1 MPSIYSFS
9 FISRVLKG
17 RIMSFSR
24 HIGLW
29 CICLCMLFG
38 TRFEAQIPTPVS
50 VLGHTPGDDF
60 YLASYEDAI
69 KYFHALAASSD
80 RMKMF
85 TVGKSTQGRDIEVV
99 VISSPQNLARL
110 EEYKKAARRLATA
123 TDLNDE
129 QAHKLAHDSKV
140 IVHIDGGLH
149 SSEVAGGQH
158 SIALP
163 YKLVSAK
170 NDPEIDAILNN
181 VILVLWP
188 TLNPDGQDMIVS
200 WYRQNVGTKY
210 EVSPLPWLY
219 QDYVGHDNNRDGYMM
234 NMKEEQVVTK
244 TELEYSPV
252 IFYCQHQT
260 APFPARIWIPP
271 FSDPIST
278 NISPYV
284 RSWLNVVGTN
294 MAAYLDQHN
303 MPGAISE
310 SRFDNWYAGF
320 TDWAG
325 VFRNEISFFTETALY
340 RYATPRFYTADEF
353 PKNDQDLRALTM
365 YTTPWEGGWWHLKD
379 AVDYMVAGSMSVLD
393 LAAKNRETLLYNRYQ
408 AARDNIAHFR
418 KEPPFAYVIS
428 DQQAD
433 TPEAG
438 LLAQKMID
446 NGIEVYAS
454 KAGFKANGVS
464 YPAGSW
470 VIPMDQ
476 PYSGLAKELFERQHY
491 PDALENGTSKAVDLP
506 YDVTGWTLSL
516 QMGVDVDAV
525 TDPLEAGQ
533 SALLSKVDAVQLPD
547 ATVEGAGATFAVSH
561 RVNAAFQLVNAAL
574 AQGATVSLAE
584 EPVKTAQG
592 TESGAFLLGGLSRA
606 ALDGLT
612 KKYAVSALSVSAGPH
627 TLAIKKARI
636 GLYRPWAPSIDEG
649 WTRWVLENYG
659 FEPKSLYN
667 ADIRSANLKS
677 RYDIIVLPDMSTR
690 GMMAGYGVGIVP
702 GQYVGGVGEDGIDHL
717 REFVGEGGTLV
728 AFNRTASSLIPL
740 MSLPVE
746 NVIEGAKSDKFFCSG
761 ALLRVETEH
770 PELPANFGVSESPVV
785 MFQAGPAFQTLPGFH
800 GAVLARYP
808 KQTNPLES
816 GLLLHSGAIG
826 GQVVALEL
834 AYGRGRIVL
843 FGFKPQFRGESHAT
857 YKYLFNELYSF
868 DHPALPTEPA
878 PAAKPQSE
886 AATATP
892 AKPASGKQEDPDDDD
907 IEE

>member
-1 MPSIYSFS
+1 MHFS
-9 FISRVLKG
+9 KPMQWFC
-17 RIMSFSR
+17 FF
-24 HIGLW
+24 
-29 CICLCMLFG
+29 CLVVATLSNAP
-38 TRFEAQIPTPVS
+38 AQAPTPVS

-60 YLASYEDAI
+60 YLADYADTI
-69 KYFHALAASSD
+69 RYFHALAASSD
-80 RMKMF
+80 RIKMF
-85 TVGKSTQGRDIEVV
+85 TVGKSTRGQDIEVA
-99 VISSPQNLARL
+99 VISSPANLAKL
-110 EEYKKAARRLATA
+110 DEYKKTAGQLARAE
-123 TDLNDE
+123 DLNDE
-129 QAHKLAHDSKV
+129 QAKELARSSKV

-149 SSEVAGGQH
+149 SDEVAGTQH
-158 SIALP
+158 TMILAYNLAT
-163 YKLVSAK
+163 AK
-170 NDPEIDAILNN
+170 NDPQIDAILDQ

-188 TLNPDGQDMIVS
+188 TLNPDGQDMVVH
-200 WYRQNVGTKY
+200 WYRQNLGTKY

-244 TELEYSPV
+244 AELEYSPV

-271 FSDPIST
+271 FSDPISS

-294 MAAYLDQHN
+294 MAAYLDAHN

-325 VFRNEISFFTETALY
+325 VFRNQISFFTETALY

-408 AARDNIAHFR
+408 AARDNIQHFR

-428 DQQAD
+428 DKQAD

-446 NGIEVYAS
+446 NGINVYAT
-454 KAGFKANGVS
+454 KAGFQANGVS

-476 PYSGLAKELFERQHY
+476 PYSSLAKELFERQRY

-525 TDPLEAGQ
+525 TDPLEADQ
-533 SALLSKVDAVQLPD
+533 RAQLTKVDAVQLPD
-547 ATVEGAGATFAVSH
+547 ATIDGATGTFAISH
-561 RVNAAFQLVNAAL
+561 RANASFQIVNAAL
-574 AQGATVSLAE
+574 AQGGTVSLAQDS
-584 EPVKTAQG
+584 VKTPQG
-592 TESGAFLLGGLSRA
+592 SETGAFLVAGLSRA
-606 ALDGLT
+606 SLETLT
-612 KKYAVSALSVSAGPH
+612 KKYAVSAVAVSAPAH
-627 TLAIKKARI
+627 TLPLKKARI

-649 WTRWVLENYG
+649 WTRWILESYG

-677 RYDIIVLPDMSTR
+677 RYDIVVLPDMSTKQL
-690 GMMAGYGVGIVP
+690 MTGYTIGIVP
-702 GQYVGGVGEDGIDHL
+702 GQYVGGVGDDGMNNL
-717 REFVGEGGTLV
+717 REFVRAGGTLI

-740 MSLPVE
+740 MSLPVR

-770 PELPANFGVSESPVV
+770 PEMPANYGVSDSPVV

-816 GLLLHSGAIG
+816 GLLLHPEAIEG
-826 GQVVALEL
+826 KVAALEL
-834 AYGRGRIVL
+834 AYGKGRIVL
-843 FGFKPQFRGESHAT
+843 FGFKPQFRGQSHAT
-857 YKYLFNELYSF
+857 YKYLFNELYMF
-868 DHPALPTEPA
+868 DHPPLPVEPA
-878 PAAKPQSE
+878 PAAPKPDAESAN
-886 AATATP
+886 AAVKAAAG
-892 AKPASGKQEDPDDDD
+892 AKPAEPDDDD
-907 IEE
+907 WSD

>member
-1 MPSIYSFS
+1 
-9 FISRVLKG
+9 
-17 RIMSFSR
+17 
-24 HIGLW
+24 
-29 CICLCMLFG
+29 MLFSKPIQWSSL
-38 TRFEAQIPTPVS
+38 FNLVFFAFFASPMAVAQVPTPAS

-60 YLASYEDAI
+60 YLADYADTI
-69 KYFHALAASSD
+69 RYFHALAAASD

-85 TVGKSTQGRDIEVV
+85 TVGKSTRGQNIEVA
-99 VISSPQNLARL
+99 VISSPENLAKL
-110 EEYKKAARRLATA
+110 DDYKKTAGRLARA
-123 TDLNDE
+123 EDLNDE
-129 QAHKLAHDSKV
+129 QAKGLARGSKV

-149 SSEVAGGQH
+149 SDEVAGTQH
-158 SIALP
+158 TMILAYNL
-163 YKLVSAK
+163 LAAK
-170 NDPEIDAILNN
+170 DDPEISAILDQ

-188 TLNPDGQDMIVS
+188 TLNPDGQDMVVH
-200 WYRQNVGTKY
+200 WYRQNLGTKY

-244 TELEYSPV
+244 AELEYSPV

-271 FSDPIST
+271 FSDPISS

-294 MAAYLDQHN
+294 MSAYLDAHN

-379 AVDYMVAGSMSVLD
+379 AVDYMVSGSMSVLD

-408 AARDNIAHFR
+408 AARDNIQHFK

-428 DQQAD
+428 DKQAD

-446 NGIEVYAS
+446 NGLDVYATKS
-454 KAGFKANGVS
+454 GFQVNGVT

-476 PYSGLAKELFERQHY
+476 PYSALAKELFERQHY
-491 PDALENGTSKAVDLP
+491 PDALENGTSKAIDLP

-525 TDPLEAGQ
+525 TDPLGTDQ
-533 SALLSKVDAVQLPD
+533 RALLAKIDAVQLPD
-547 ATVEGAGATFAVSH
+547 GTVDGAGTLFAVSH
-561 RVNAAFQLVNAAL
+561 KVNAAFQLVNAVL
-574 AQGATVSLAE
+574 QQGGTVSLAQD
-584 EPVKTAQG
+584 PVKTVQG
-592 TESGAFLLGGLSRA
+592 TETGAFLIGGLSRA

-612 KKYAVSALSVSAGPH
+612 KKYGVSAVSVAAPAH
-627 TLAIKKARI
+627 TLPIKKARV

-717 REFVGEGGTLV
+717 REFVREGGTLI
-728 AFNRTASSLIPL
+728 AFNRTASNLIPL
-740 MSLPVE
+740 MSLPVK
-746 NVIEGAKSDKFFCSG
+746 NVLDGARSDKFFCSG

-770 PELPANFGVSESPVV
+770 AEQPVNFGVSESPVV
-785 MFQAGPAFQTLPGFH
+785 MFQAGPAFETQPGFH

-816 GLLLHSGAIG
+816 GLLLHPEAIEG
-826 GQVVALEL
+826 KVAALEL
-834 AYGRGRIVL
+834 AYGHGHIVL

-857 YKYLFNELYSF
+857 YKYFFNELYLF
-868 DHPALPTEPA
+868 EHLPMPAEAA
-878 PAAKPQSE
+878 PAAGVKAETAAAAP
-886 AATATP
+886 AATA
-892 AKPASGKQEDPDDDD
+892 AKPLDPDDDD